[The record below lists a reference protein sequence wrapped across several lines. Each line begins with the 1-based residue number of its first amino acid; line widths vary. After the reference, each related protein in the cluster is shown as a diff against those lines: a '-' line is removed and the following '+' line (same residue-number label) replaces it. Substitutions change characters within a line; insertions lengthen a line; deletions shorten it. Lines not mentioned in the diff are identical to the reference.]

1 MEVKKSVVTQVAGI
15 GHWDGQYGRMYKFEV
30 AFENGD
36 AGQYLSK
43 VQDQTKFIQGR
54 EAEYQKET
62 NEKGYVTIKP
72 FAPQPNYTA
81 KGPVAKDPE
90 TGKQIARMS
99 VLKAACDLVV
109 AGEVKLHDITYIAQI
124 FERYVQTGEDSM
136 KSVYAAAQPKK
147 MGNIERRFQEAA
159 IKEIE
164 DDLGLPF

>member
-62 NEKGYVTIKP
+62 NDKGYVTIKP

-81 KGPVAKDPE
+81 NGSAPKDPE

-147 MGNIERRFQEAA
+147 VGNIEQKFMDASVDQMAN
-159 IKEIE
+159 
-164 DDLGLPF
+164 DLPF

>member
-1 MEVKKSVVTQVAGI
+1 MEVKKSIVTQVAGI

-30 AFENGD
+30 SFENGD

-62 NEKGYVTIKP
+62 NDKGYVSIKP

-109 AGEVKLHDITYIAQI
+109 AGKVELHDITHVASI

-147 MGNIERRFQEAA
+147 MGNIEQKFMDAA
-159 IKEIE
+159 V
-164 DDLGLPF
+164 DQMANDLPF

>member
-30 AFENGD
+30 SFENGD

-81 KGPVAKDPE
+81 KGPVTKDPE

-109 AGEVKLHDITYIAQI
+109 AGKVELHDITHVASI

-136 KSVYAAAQPKK
+136 KTVYSAAQPKK
-147 MGNIERRFQEAA
+147 VGNIEQKFMSDAMDQIAN
-159 IKEIE
+159 
-164 DDLGLPF
+164 DLPF